1 MNSRL
6 QPWLV
11 HAAFSWEIRRRARGC
26 QAFVFTH
33 APSSAHRAVHA
44 GSTMEVVAG
53 DQRAKHIRFAS
64 QNWLFPGT
72 LPCGSKAAAAVL
84 AVPRWARTR
93 RRGEAI
99 RHLHAVR
106 VLRVRSGKSQP
117 EPGRA
122 ASFGGSAFGAAGR
135 TASSHSRRPSLFG
148 PSPAPFLFQTPHP
161 LGSIPLESLEAI
173 ALFPIP
179 NLSTPHLPSRA
190 SRRLNNNC

>member
-1 MNSRL
+1 MSSLRFHSRPL
-6 QPWLV
+6 FEPPCC
-11 HAAFSWEIRRRARGC
+11 R
-26 QAFVFTH
+26 
-33 APSSAHRAVHA
+33 SAHRAVHA

-72 LPCGSKAAAAVL
+72 LPCGSKAAAAAVL
-84 AVPRWARTR
+84 AVPRWARPR

-135 TASSHSRRPSLFG
+135 TASSLPATVLIWTY
-148 PSPAPFLFQTPHP
+148 SPAPFLFQTPHP
-161 LGSIPLESLEAI
+161 LGSIPLESLEAM

-190 SRRLNNNC
+190 NCRLNNNC